1 MNNSNQIQMDS
12 KCRSVWEKWLKEEI
26 KAALTE
32 ICLHLRYD
40 FQYFYWW
47 CDWQWLEP
55 PASFLC
61 ATKIYASFT
70 RPSLRMYDYQRMG
83 YPLCPRRSPC
93 KRTYPVSTQLFF
105 LLELHFESYIENKT
119 RLLWALNYVTKG
131 HWHLCCPLTS
141 QDLSLSMCL
150 YLELKAQVQIAFSA
164 NKRARTTVLK
174 GGSAALQA
182 LSCCQISNT

>member
-1 MNNSNQIQMDS
+1 MGLSRCGVLRQGKVVS
-12 KCRSVWEKWLKEEI
+12 KCLHSNWATRRGSLQDSWNRPDLWSHGYVYLAVQAFPS
-26 KAALTE
+26 AARGLAHMH
-32 ICLHLRYD
+32 IG
-40 FQYFYWW
+40 
-47 CDWQWLEP
+47 
-55 PASFLC
+55 C
-61 ATKIYASFT
+61 A
-70 RPSLRMYDYQRMG
+70 RMY
-83 YPLCPRRSPC
+83 
-93 KRTYPVSTQLFF
+93 VSTHLFF

-131 HWHLCCPLTS
+131 HWHLRCPLTS

-182 LSCCQISNT
+182 LSCCQISDTWKIHDSIWIKTFTF